1 MQLNEEYQRE
11 IDERCESN
19 KSINGNLKAIDEINL
34 RIDKL
39 LKDMIQRKIDI
50 ELTRSKIVDDVTDK
64 ATKEMRLAFIR
75 KARKDKEIELFQNE
89 K

>member
-11 IDERCESN
+11 IDERCENN

-75 KARKDKEIELFQNE
+75 KARKDKEIET
-89 K
+89 

>member
-11 IDERCESN
+11 IDERCENN

>member
-1 MQLNEEYQRE
+1 MQLSEEYQRE
-11 IDERCESN
+11 IDERCENN